1 MKSKAIVGS
10 FLLILTGSCFAGVA
24 VDMAE
29 EQARFLASVLPM
41 QYGEGVLLVGAKS
54 RGSKILLDVKIDAI
68 RKNISKGDLEAY
80 LQANRDSQC
89 ADPTSRNF
97 MAQGVSYEIK
107 LIWKDNATS
116 FVAVDSRIC
125 GIKKG
130 EVTTE
135 SGDSV
140 KAIVDS
146 GQSLLPMK
154 IDEITTLVSPR
165 VRIVVASI

>member
-1 MKSKAIVGS
+1 
-10 FLLILTGSCFAGVA
+10 
-24 VDMAE
+24 
-29 EQARFLASVLPM
+29 
-41 QYGEGVLLVGAKS
+41 
-54 RGSKILLDVKIDAI
+54 
-68 RKNISKGDLEAY
+68 
-80 LQANRDSQC
+80 
-89 ADPTSRNF
+89 